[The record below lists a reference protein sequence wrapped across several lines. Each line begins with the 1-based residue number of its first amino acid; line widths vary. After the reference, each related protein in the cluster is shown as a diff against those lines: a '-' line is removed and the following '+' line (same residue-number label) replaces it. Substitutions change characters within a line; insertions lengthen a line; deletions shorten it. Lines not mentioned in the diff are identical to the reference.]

1 MRDTDLK
8 TLAEKATPG
17 PWVAK
22 GHQITDLE
30 TASDKRRSVA
40 HTVAYL
46 TLSEPSTT
54 HRNCIGEAD
63 AAYIVAACN
72 ETPKLLA
79 RIAALRAVLSHL
91 PVHADYSGAVLNGL
105 ISDALAADDKA
116 QGESSLWVCQ
126 TPKNR

>member
-1 MRDTDLK
+1 MKDEKLK
-8 TLAEKATPG
+8 ALAENATPVDCVG
-17 PWVAK
+17 K
-22 GHQITDLE
+22 II
-30 TASDKRRSVA
+30 SV
-40 HTVAYL
+40 L
-46 TLSEPSTT
+46 QF
-54 HRNCIGEAD
+54 RNDEQWRIDCD
-63 AAYIVAACN
+63 YIVAACN